1 MVFLALTPLL
11 ASAAGT
17 VRIRRAYV
25 KLSDH
30 LLHLEFYV
38 KPGILGYV
46 LIYLDEELWDV
57 IPTKAHLNPHY
68 HLTYVAMMHWEE
80 VEIYVVDMEGAIV
93 GYDRDFIDYILV
105 PHLPIILHL

>member
-46 LIYLDEELWDV
+46 LIYLDKELWDT
-57 IPTKAHLNPHY
+57 IPTKAH
-68 HLTYVAMMHWEE
+68 
-80 VEIYVVDMEGAIV
+80 
-93 GYDRDFIDYILV
+93 
-105 PHLPIILHL
+105 